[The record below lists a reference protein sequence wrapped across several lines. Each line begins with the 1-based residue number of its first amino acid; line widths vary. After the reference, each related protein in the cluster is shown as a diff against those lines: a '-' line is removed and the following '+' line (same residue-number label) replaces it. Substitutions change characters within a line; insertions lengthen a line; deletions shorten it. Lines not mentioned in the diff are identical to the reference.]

1 MPDQH
6 EQTPLDRPQGD
17 PFDLS
22 AGDPFGPHNLPY
34 GVFSLPTPDADPAPG
49 APGPSPGSGPSPAP
63 GSGSSSGAVDGRRVG
78 VRLGDHVLDAGAVA
92 AALGSPYVSLLA
104 RPTLN
109 PLLAAGRTAWSDVR
123 RALTAWVT
131 VPAYRETVRPLLHP
145 LSEVTLHLPFDV
157 ADYVDFYASEHHAR
171 NVGQIFR
178 PDAED
183 SLTPNW
189 KHLPIGYHGRSGT
202 VVVSGTDIV
211 RPRGQRKAPTD
222 PAPVFGPSVKL
233 DIEAEVGFVVGAPS
247 ERGTPVGLGE
257 FREHV
262 FGLCLLNDW
271 SARDVQAWEYVPLG
285 PFLGKSFATSV
296 SAWITPLDALE
307 GARVSPPERTHPLLP
322 YLDDSPE
329 ASGEP
334 GGHEPD
340 GYDLRISVAING
352 QVVSE
357 PPFATMYWTA
367 AQQLA
372 HMTVN
377 GASLRTGDLYGSGTV
392 SGPRLDQRG
401 SLLELTWNG
410 RDPLPLDDGPRTFL
424 ADKDEVTLTAWAPG
438 PDGTRVGLGEVRGRV
453 VGGDV

>member
-1 MPDQH
+1 MP
-6 EQTPLDRPQGD
+6 
-17 PFDLS
+17 PFDVPE
-22 AGDPFGPHNLPY
+22 GDPFGPHNLPY
-34 GVFSLPTPDADPAPG
+34 GVFSLP
-49 APGPSPGSGPSPAP
+49 GST
-63 GSGSSSGAVDGRRVG
+63 DRTVG
-78 VRLGDHVLDAGAVA
+78 VRLGDHVLDAGAAA

-104 RPTLN
+104 RPSLN

-131 VPAYRETVRPLLHP
+131 VPSHQETIAGFLHP
-145 LSEVTLHLPFDV
+145 LPDVTLHLPFEV

-171 NVGQIFR
+171 NVGRIFR
-178 PDAED
+178 PDAAD

-202 VVVSGTDIV
+202 VVVSGTDVV
-211 RPRGQRKAPTD
+211 RPSGQRKASAD
-222 PAPVFGPSVKL
+222 PVPAFGPSIRL
-233 DIEAEVGFVVGAPS
+233 DIEAEVGFVVGVPTPMG
-247 ERGTPVGLGE
+247 RPVGLAD

-271 SARDVQAWEYVPLG
+271 SARDIQAWEYVPLG

-307 GARVSPPERTHPLLP
+307 ASRVTPPQRTHPLLE
-322 YLDDSPE
+322 YLDDSLI
-329 ASGEP
+329 ADEP
-334 GGHEPD
+334 G

-352 QVVSE
+352 HVVSE
-357 PPFATMYWTA
+357 PPFSTMYWTA

-372 HMTVN
+372 HLTVN

-392 SGPRLDQRG
+392 SGPSEHERG

-410 RDPLPLDDGPRTFL
+410 TQPLELPEGKRTFL
-424 ADKDEVTLTAWAPG
+424 EDGDVVTLSAWAPG
-438 PDGTRVGLGEVRGRV
+438 PHGVRVGLGEVVGRV
-453 VGGDV
+453 VGQGA